1 MIMRGG
7 EGSLWDSD
15 LVANVAFHPRKCQ
28 PSTKR
33 GPEGSGWIDSDVAA
47 SDGARLAYRLYLAP
61 RPEDVEQPTILIYF
75 HANAELCTDIETEVG
90 LLFDCGFHA
99 VLCPEFR
106 GYAWSSGKPQ
116 LGALSSDAEA
126 IWQVL
131 PEILCKGGFQPD
143 AASSPTVVV
152 HGRSLGSA
160 CAVHLAARHGDRVG
174 ALVVES
180 GVMELLELPMV
191 RQLGAMMPEM
201 LQVLRAQPCPLN
213 TLSEMRQVKVPT
225 VIIHG
230 SRDEMSPVDQAVAA
244 HRACGSSTKKLVRY
258 PRAHH
263 NDIRLVASREYYGEL
278 RALCR
283 VACGVEACE
292 VLLQPEPQDSG
303 FFGFVTRA
311 LKCFPG
317 MRRCLAGHDDIAEER
332 DHPHS

>member
-1 MIMRGG
+1 MRVG
-7 EGSLWDSD
+7 ESLWDSD

-28 PSTKR
+28 PSPKQ

-47 SDGARLAYRLYLAP
+47 KDGTRIAYRLYLP
-61 RPEDVEQPTILIYF
+61 RRPESVEKPVVLMYF
-75 HANAELCTDIETEVG
+75 HANAELCTDLETEVG

-106 GYAWSSGKPQ
+106 GYAWSGGKPR
-116 LGALSSDAEA
+116 LAALSTDAEA
-126 IWQVL
+126 IWEGL
-131 PEILCKGGFQPD
+131 PTILSGGGFQQ
-143 AASSPTVVV
+143 AGASSPSVVV

-160 CAVHLAARHGDRVG
+160 CAVHLASRHGERIA

-180 GVMELLELPMV
+180 GVMQLMDLPMV

-213 TLSEMRQVKVPT
+213 TLAEMRQVNVPT
-225 VIIHG
+225 VVIHG
-230 SRDEMSPVDQAVAA
+230 DRDEISPVEQAITA
-244 HRACGSSTKKLVRY
+244 HRACGSTSKKLVRY

-263 NDIRLVASREYYGEL
+263 NDIRVVASRDYYNEL
-278 RALCR
+278 QLLCQ
-283 VACGVEACE
+283 VATGAEPPEA
-292 VLLQPEPQDSG
+292 LLQPEPQESG
-303 FFGFVTRA
+303 FLGFVSGA

-317 MRRCLAGHDDIAEER
+317 MRRCLAGHDDIVEDR